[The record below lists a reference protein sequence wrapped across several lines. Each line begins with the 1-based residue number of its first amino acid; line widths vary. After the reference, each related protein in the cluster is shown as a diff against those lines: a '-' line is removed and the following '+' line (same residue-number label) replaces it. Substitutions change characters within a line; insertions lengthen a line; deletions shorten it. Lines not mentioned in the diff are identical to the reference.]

1 MLDTMRRHKFLPF
14 SLLLFTLSIG
24 ILIGTLLKSGASAQ
38 KGQAASDATPLSIP
52 NPVQLSTAFS
62 QLAKKL
68 EPSVVNITADYIPKQ
83 ASSRNR
89 RQQMQ
94 PDQGD
99 QEGFDLF
106 RRFFGQGPGEMPG
119 PQRSSGTGSGVIVD
133 ANGYILTNNH
143 VVDEADQLRVRLNG
157 DPTLHKAKLI
167 GTDRETDLAVIK
179 IDVSQKLEPARIG
192 NSDAVQVGDWAV
204 AIGSPFGLEATVT
217 AGIISAKERDLPG
230 AEQFQHFLQTDAAIN
245 PGNSGGPLLNINGEV
260 IGVNTA
266 IATNTNGYQGVGF
279 ALPINTAVKVYNQII
294 KTGRV
299 TRGSIGAT
307 LQNAD
312 PSLLKVYGATA
323 GAFVSSVSPGGP
335 ADKAGV
341 KEADVIVSFNG
352 KPVRNNNDF
361 INGVAESPIGSQA
374 TLGVIRDGKK
384 LDVNVTVGDRTEVW
398 ADNPRIAGRRSEES
412 SSDTAVG
419 ARFGISVRNLSAAE
433 RSETG
438 LKTGVLITDVEAGSF
453 AEDIGLRADDAV
465 TEINRQPVTSVDDI
479 RKLQAGLKPGDPVAF
494 RVMRSAGNPMQ
505 QRGRSGNWTALYL
518 GGTLP
523 NRF

>member
-1 MLDTMRRHKFLPF
+1 
-14 SLLLFTLSIG
+14 
-24 ILIGTLLKSGASAQ
+24 
-38 KGQAASDATPLSIP
+38 
-52 NPVQLSTAFS
+52 
-62 QLAKKL
+62 
-68 EPSVVNITADYIPKQ
+68 
-83 ASSRNR
+83 
-89 RQQMQ
+89 
-94 PDQGD
+94 
-99 QEGFDLF
+99 
-106 RRFFGQGPGEMPG
+106 
-119 PQRSSGTGSGVIVD
+119 
-133 ANGYILTNNH
+133 
-143 VVDEADQLRVRLNG
+143 LNG

-494 RVMRSAGNPMQ
+494 RVMRSAANPMQ